1 MLYRYAR
8 VGSQPTSSCRS
19 ALLTDYKRALSPTC
33 VCLVIIKGT
42 QVYDDSKGSFVD
54 LSVLDVLQVFGR
66 AGRPGL
72 ATSGQ
77 GFICTTADKLQH
89 YLDAVTSQVRASYL
103 DSYMISSDNMCRI
116 PSSQSMYC
124 IIRQDCG

>member
-1 MLYRYAR
+1 MLHRYACL
-8 VGSQPTSSCRS
+8 GSQPTSSRRS
-19 ALLTDYKRALSPTC
+19 ALLTDLERTPSPTC
-33 VCLVIIKGT
+33 TCLVIIKGT
-42 QVYDDSKGSFVD
+42 QVYDNSKGSFVD

-89 YLDAVTSQVRASYL
+89 YLDAVTSQVRTSCL
-103 DSYMISSDNMCRI
+103 DSYKTSAENMCRI
-116 PSSQSMYC
+116 LSSQSMYC
-124 IIRQDCG
+124 IIRQDRG